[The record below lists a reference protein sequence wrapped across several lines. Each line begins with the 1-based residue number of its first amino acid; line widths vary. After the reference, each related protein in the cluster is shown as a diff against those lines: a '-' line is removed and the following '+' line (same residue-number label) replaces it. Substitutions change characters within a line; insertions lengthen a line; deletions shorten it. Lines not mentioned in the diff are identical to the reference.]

1 MHLHRFPSVPA
12 WLRAWFLSGE
22 GGSEVAPERRL
33 GRLFTLVVLA
43 AGAALR
49 LWAIH
54 AHPQIQG
61 DSLLYGDIAVNWLTH
76 GIYGHSVGHASG
88 LTTIQPTLLR
98 LPGYPAFLALCFALF
113 GLANYRAVLYLQA
126 IIDLVTCLLI
136 AGLAGK
142 ICGHRAAR
150 IALLLAALCPF
161 TANYAASPL
170 TETLSIFCVA
180 LGFRALAGVLESPRL
195 TWKVLLIFSWSFAA
209 LLRPDGA
216 LLAVVLC
223 VALIVYGRGGLGL
236 AESLRLAVVAGLLS
250 VLPSAAWTLRNWHT
264 FHVFQ
269 PLAPRYATDPGEFG
283 APGFVRWVRTL
294 SVDLTSTSEIYWN
307 GNSDR
312 IDPDNLPARAFDNAG
327 QYEQTRRLL
336 DDYNAGTTLTPELD
350 ARFDLLAQE
359 RIRAHPFRYYVAL
372 PLLRLADMW
381 LRPRVETLN
390 AQLRWWQYAR
400 HPGETRVAIFYGAL
414 NLAYLVAALLG
425 MLRWPRFAGA
435 MLALIVLRSL
445 LLATIEAPEPRYTL
459 ECFPLLIAFAAVA
472 LAGCD
477 GQEPRRI

>member
-1 MHLHRFPSVPA
+1 
-12 WLRAWFLSGE
+12 
-22 GGSEVAPERRL
+22 
-33 GRLFTLVVLA
+33 VLA
-43 AGAALR
+43 AGAVLR
-49 LWAIH
+49 LWSIH

-61 DSLLYGDIAVNWLTH
+61 DSLLYGDIAANWLTH

-88 LTTIQPTLLR
+88 LTTIEPTLVR

-126 IIDLVTCLLI
+126 IIDLATCLLI

-150 IALLLAALCPF
+150 AALLLAALCPF

-180 LGFRALAGVLESPRL
+180 LGFRALAGVLEGASLSSRMSW
-195 TWKVLLIFSWSFAA
+195 TVLLIFSWSYAA

-216 LLAVVLC
+216 LLAVVLW
-223 VALIVYGRGGLGL
+223 VALIVYGRDSLGL
-236 AESLRLAVVAGLLS
+236 ADSLRLAVVAGLLS
-250 VLPSAAWTLRNWHT
+250 VLPFVAWTLRNWHT

-294 SVDLTSTSEIYWN
+294 SADFTSTSEIYWN
-307 GNSDR
+307 GNSDV
-312 IDPDNLPARAFDNAG
+312 INPGDLPARAFDNPG

-336 DDYNAGTTLTPELD
+336 DDYNATTTLTPELD

-359 RIRAHPFRYYVAL
+359 RIQAHPFRYYVTL

-381 LRPRVETLN
+381 LRPRVETRN
-390 AQLRWWQYAR
+390 GDLRWWQYAQ

-425 MLRWPRFAGA
+425 MLRWPRLAGA

-472 LAGCD
+472 LAKCD
-477 GQEPRRI
+477 GQAPRRVKQAAEEPGVF